1 MSEENRRRGRVK
13 FFDMKKGFGFIVPF
27 EGIQEHFVHRDN
39 VVPISKTGIAGLFA
53 SEEVEYELGAKEDG
67 RPAAFEVRPIASR
80 LGGTVLDFDDDRGQG
95 EIASD
100 SDQRA
105 LDVHHSEILGPS
117 TGRKYLAPGNPV
129 EFEIA
134 HDRGREIAVRVLLL
148 DQRNP
153 LERFARLPNLDR
165 SLRHLAEN
173 LAEKEPWD
181 YQEKPTGA
189 FPILHSYIFYTFER
203 LENED
208 KLRFAEDSSGIKLAC
223 LNTGLVTQLQE
234 EILALFE
241 ENKIAKTPYDPRWY
255 LKGFFPT
262 SDRRTA
268 AFEGDFPL
276 ANYFE
281 DASELVLDWRSRI
294 ESNVNHIVR
303 DRADRFPES
312 LASNEASRRGAFE
325 AAFRGALRR
334 VQRNYK
340 TAVPQYYRGS
350 IQLLLPLCLE
360 APPRVDRALVLVRK
374 EKTYIASTIFPLDW
388 AYRNARLLAKPDRE
402 WLMP

>member
-1 MSEENRRRGRVK
+1 V
-13 FFDMKKGFGFIVPF
+13 
-27 EGIQEHFVHRDN
+27 
-39 VVPISKTGIAGLFA
+39 
-53 SEEVEYELGAKEDG
+53 
-67 RPAAFEVRPIASR
+67 
-80 LGGTVLDFDDDRGQG
+80 
-95 EIASD
+95 
-100 SDQRA
+100 
-105 LDVHHSEILGPS
+105 LDVHHSHILGPS
-117 TGRKYLAPGNPV
+117 TGRKYLASGNPV
-129 EFEIA
+129 EFEVA
-134 HDRGREIAVRVLLL
+134 HDRGKEIAVKILLL

-153 LERFARLPNLDR
+153 LERFARLPSLDR
-165 SLRHLAEN
+165 SLKLLAED

-181 YQEKPTGA
+181 YQEQPTGGY
-189 FPILHSYIFYTFER
+189 PILNSYIFNTFAR
-203 LENED
+203 LESEG
-208 KLRFAEDSSGIKLAC
+208 KLCFAEDSSGKKLAC
-223 LNTGLVTQLQE
+223 FNTGLVTQLQE

-241 ENKIAKTPYDPRWY
+241 ENNAAKTPYDSRWY

-262 SDRRTA
+262 SDRRAA

-281 DASELVLDWRSRI
+281 DATELVLDWRSRI

-303 DRADRFPES
+303 ERADRFPES
-312 LASNEASRRGAFE
+312 LVSNEASRRGAFE